1 MKFSKRSQTETEAAR
16 KPAALS
22 NGDIMP
28 GERDTGKSV
37 EEMVLAIKDGHAE
50 YIEPLWMQLRG
61 FIYTIAKRYLQRA
74 IAMCYD
80 MEDLMQESFFAL
92 APAIEKYDPDRGAS
106 FQTHLVFFIQHV
118 LRNMLHLRTGKALY
132 GETFSL
138 DAPIL
143 NEDGE
148 ETDFLSFM
156 AAPENIETLV
166 LDRVELAEVKALILK
181 TLEPETAALILE
193 YFSAERPSA
202 SLLADRHGVKWYT
215 MQDKISKALRD
226 LRRAAYRQG
235 LVVRRTPRTYL
246 YWGASP
252 TEESALRN
260 IEREEK
266 HRPPPLPLKAF
277 LNIWITG
284 SGDELTRGIFL

>member
-28 GERDTGKSV
+28 GERETGKSI
-37 EEMVLAIKDGHAE
+37 EEMVQAIKDGQTE
-50 YIEPLWMQLRG
+50 YIEPLWMQLQG
-61 FIYTIAKRYLQRA
+61 FIYTVAKRYLQRA
-74 IAMCYD
+74 RMMCYD

-92 APAIEKYDPDRGAS
+92 APAIEKYDPDRGAK
-106 FQTHLVFFIQHV
+106 FQTHLFFFIRTT
-118 LRNMLHLRTGKALY
+118 LGNMLHLRAGKDLHE
-132 GETFSL
+132 ETFSL
-138 DAPIL
+138 DASVL

-156 AAPENIETLV
+156 AAPDNIENLV
-166 LDRVELAEVKALILK
+166 LDRLEREEVKALVLK

-193 YFSAERPSA
+193 YFSAERPSV
-202 SLLADRHGVKWYT
+202 SLLADRHGVKWHA
-215 MQDKISKALRD
+215 MQGKISRALRD

-235 LVVRRTPRTYL
+235 LVVRRTPRVYL

-266 HRPPPLPLKAF
+266 RKLSPPPFESVLEYLD
-277 LNIWITG
+277 NR
-284 SGDELTRGIFL
+284 ER

>member
-106 FQTHLVFFIQHV
+106 FQTQ
-118 LRNMLHLRTGKALY
+118 RGN
-132 GETFSL
+132 
-138 DAPIL
+138 IL
-143 NEDGE
+143 
-148 ETDFLSFM
+148 F
-156 AAPENIETLV
+156 
-166 LDRVELAEVKALILK
+166 
-181 TLEPETAALILE
+181 
-193 YFSAERPSA
+193 
-202 SLLADRHGVKWYT
+202 
-215 MQDKISKALRD
+215 
-226 LRRAAYRQG
+226 RRANSQRG
-235 LVVRRTPRTYL
+235 RR
-246 YWGASP
+246 
-252 TEESALRN
+252 RN
-260 IEREEK
+260 RFSFV
-266 HRPPPLPLKAF
+266 HGCA
-277 LNIWITG
+277 G
-284 SGDELTRGIFL
+284 

>member
-1 MKFSKRSQTETEAAR
+1 M

-37 EEMVLAIKDGHAE
+37 EEMVQAIKDGQTE
-50 YIEPLWMQLRG
+50 YIEPLWMQLQG

-74 IAMCYD
+74 RMMCYD

-92 APAIEKYDPDRGAS
+92 TPAIEKYDPGRGAK
-106 FQTHLVFFIQHV
+106 FQTHLVFFIQTT
-118 LRNMLHLRTGKALY
+118 LGNMLHLRTGKALY
-132 GETFSL
+132 EETFSL
-138 DAPIL
+138 DAPVL

-156 AAPENIETLV
+156 AAPDNIENLV
-166 LDRVELAEVKALILK
+166 LDRLEHEEVKALVHK

-202 SLLADRHGVKWYT
+202 SLLADRHGVKWYV

-246 YWGASP
+246 YRGASP
-252 TEESALRN
+252 TEDSALRN

-266 HRPPPLPLKAF
+266 RKPSPLPLKVS

-284 SGDELTRGIFL
+284 SGDEFTCGIFFIKGV

>member
-1 MKFSKRSQTETEAAR
+1 M

-28 GERDTGKSV
+28 SERDTGKSV
-37 EEMVLAIKDGHAE
+37 EEMVQAIKDGRTE
-50 YIEPLWMQLRG
+50 YIEPLWMQLRV

-74 IAMCYD
+74 RMMCYD

-92 APAIEKYDPDRGAS
+92 APAIEKYGPDRGAK
-106 FQTHLVFFIQHV
+106 FQTYLVFFIRST
-118 LRNMLHLRTGKALY
+118 LGEMLHLRTGKDLY
-132 GETFSL
+132 EETFSL
-138 DAPIL
+138 DASVL

-156 AAPENIETLV
+156 AAPDNTENLV
-166 LDRVELAEVKALILK
+166 LDRLELEEVRALIHK

-202 SLLADRHGVKWYT
+202 SLLADRHGVKWYV
-215 MQDKISKALRD
+215 MQNKISKALRD

-246 YWGASP
+246 YRGASP

-266 HRPPPLPLKAF
+266 RKPPFESVLEYLD
-277 LNIWITG
+277 NR
-284 SGDELTRGIFL
+284 ER